1 MPAHTGAAI
10 SSNSEDTTMT
20 QKFTI
25 SARTADRYLGDD
37 EAHVGEYAG
46 KLLTF
51 AEACDAIVHLNRSRP
66 DGHENVVYVANETER
81 VGRSTFEETLV
92 NETGLAELAEFLR
105 DNHKSGDK
113 FGPSELSAWA
123 TSAEQNADDGNGPM
137 VEIGA
142 AYSVTGAPI
151 CYRISPAGVTKTVR
165 GA

>member
-1 MPAHTGAAI
+1 
-10 SSNSEDTTMT
+10 MT

-25 SARTADRYLGDD
+25 SARRGDQFVGDD
-37 EAHVGEYAG
+37 ETHVGTYAG
-46 KLLTF
+46 KFLTRT
-51 AEACDAIVHLNRSRP
+51 EADEAIAYLDGSRP
-66 DGHENVVYVANETER
+66 DGHEDVVYVANETEEPAE
-81 VGRSTFEETLV
+81 STFEETLV

-105 DNHKSGDK
+105 DNHKSGHK

-151 CYRISPAGVTKTVR
+151 CYRISAAGVTKTVHR
-165 GA
+165 A